1 MSSSRPAGTA
11 IAAAGAV
18 GIGVAAALVIMLTA
32 CDRKAA
38 AGRRSESSATPANE
52 AAAAPAPR
60 AVTAGW
66 NDTVAGPDLFVAGAN
81 SGDAVAILPRY
92 TDSTLSD
99 APTTDSVLARKPR
112 VDLFARRGAV
122 GPATLTPDAA
132 GNFSGSCTA
141 WPTAH
146 VTTPQGPPPD
156 WSVAFVGGH
165 AAPLPMDSVA
175 ALSSADSARRAA
187 AIAHAAS
194 ALPNDTAAAFRGLPF
209 AIRDAHRFT
218 LPSGDTVIAA
228 EVVRRLN
235 QEANPQEEHLIMIL
249 ERDTVAGPNGARPPY
264 VAAYSERTSGP
275 EEDVE
280 TSEVLAAVVLGRRA
294 HATPAVVIG
303 RDYGDGSS
311 YTLLERTGPRRWRA
325 RWNSAYVGC

>member
-1 MSSSRPAGTA
+1 MSSSRRAGAA
-11 IAAAGAV
+11 IAAA
-18 GIGVAAALVIMLTA
+18 VAAALVIAPAA
-32 CDRKAA
+32 CERKAPAERGA
-38 AGRRSESSATPANE
+38 ASSSAPANE
-52 AAAAPAPR
+52 AAAAPAP
-60 AVTAGW
+60 AAATAGW
-66 NDTVAGPDLFVAGAN
+66 NDTIAGPDLFVAGAN
-81 SGDAVAILPRY
+81 SSDAVAVLPRY
-92 TDSTLSD
+92 TDSTLGD
-99 APTTDSVLARKPR
+99 APATDSVLARRPR

-122 GPATLTPDAA
+122 GPATLTPGAA

-141 WPTAH
+141 WPTAR
-146 VTTPQGPPPD
+146 VTTPQGAPPD

-165 AAPLPMDSVA
+165 AVALPMDSVA

-187 AIAHAAS
+187 AVAHAAS

-235 QEANPQEEHLIMIL
+235 QEANPQEEHLIVIL
-249 ERDTVAGPNGARPPY
+249 ERDTVAGPNGAPPPY

-275 EEDVE
+275 EDDVE
-280 TSEVLAAVVLGRRA
+280 TSEVLAGVVLGRGA
-294 HATPAVVIG
+294 HATPALVIG
-303 RDYGDGSS
+303 HDYGDGSS
-311 YTLLERTGPRRWRA
+311 YTLLQRTAPRRWRA